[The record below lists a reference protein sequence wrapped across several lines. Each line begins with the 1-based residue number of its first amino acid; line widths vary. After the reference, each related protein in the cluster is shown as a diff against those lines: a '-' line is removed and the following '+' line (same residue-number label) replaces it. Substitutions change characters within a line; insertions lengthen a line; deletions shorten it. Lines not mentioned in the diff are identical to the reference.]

1 MSKKVTMGQIHKL
14 VSIRDQ
20 VEKLQG
26 GLPAESDVRPQL
38 DPIIKSL
45 IKAIEMLKDEFQ
57 ADR

>member
-1 MSKKVTMGQIHKL
+1 MTKKVTMGQISKL
-14 VSIRDQ
+14 ISIRDQ

-26 GLPAESDVRPQL
+26 QLPAESDVAPQL
-38 DPIIKSL
+38 DPIIKDL